1 MTNTTNQEEF
11 EMNPRILNCTPHE
24 ICLYDENDIINKG
37 ERYLNVAEG
46 TKPELVI
53 APSGTIATAKMEIGG
68 TKWARERIW
77 KDVNVLPEGY
87 DIYIVSAQYALAAKD
102 LGQDV
107 SKLRT
112 IVGAIKDPNDDR
124 KTVGCYDLA
133 KI

>member
-1 MTNTTNQEEF
+1 MINTTNHEES
-11 EMNPRILNCTPHE
+11 EMNLRILNCTPHE
-24 ICLYDENDIINKG
+24 ICLYNENDIINKG
-37 ERYLNVAEG
+37 ERYLHVSSE

-77 KDVNVLPEGY
+77 KDVNVLPTGY

-112 IVGAIKDPNDDR
+112 IVGAIKDLNDDR
-124 KTVGCYDLA
+124 KTIGCYDLA